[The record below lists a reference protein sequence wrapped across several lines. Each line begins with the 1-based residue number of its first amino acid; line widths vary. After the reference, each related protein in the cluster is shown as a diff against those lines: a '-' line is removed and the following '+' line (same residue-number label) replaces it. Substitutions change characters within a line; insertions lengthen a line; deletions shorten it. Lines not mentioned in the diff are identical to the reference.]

1 MRRPMTIMLT
11 KKSALLI
18 PVDYNL
24 QNATHVIIHSGLVE
38 PYTTIVS
45 EKQMGSY
52 DILKQN
58 GTNLILTNAYYAD
71 EESDVVFM
79 VFVDFPH
86 FDELQTLRL
95 KFDDQIIEF
104 AQVFDENKGEFSD
117 FEDVFDDNDEE
128 WQE

>member
-11 KKSALLI
+11 KKSTLLI

-24 QNATHVIIHSGLVE
+24 KNATHVVIHNGLVE

-71 EESDVVFM
+71 DENVVFI
-79 VFVDFPH
+79 VFLDFSH

-95 KFDDQIIEF
+95 KFDEQVIELAQI
-104 AQVFDENKGEFSD
+104 FDENKGEFPD
-117 FEDVFDDNDEE
+117 FEDVFGDDDGEK
-128 WQE
+128 